1 MPLRS
6 LRPNRSERDLKRRST
21 LDPAGLF
28 KRTDKDTRFIQS
40 TDNLGAARIAA
51 SEDGFRP
58 TSSDVA
64 RPSTGHHGRPP
75 PSPPLQQRTPN
86 TRRFSLMRFRH
97 ASDSQL
103 SAKAR
108 EHAAAADDD
117 DGHHDG
123 DDDDN
128 DNDDDGAPRCL
139 RCPLCLLSLPYPST
153 LRVSPAII
161 TTAPTVLEPEHAHE
175 HDQEEKPTPRRSRM
189 QHFTLRR
196 RSFDPSL
203 GEKPTPLRKSM
214 DRKRKPLGFRRS
226 QVNLLDDESA
236 RVSTSSQ
243 RPDVL
248 TESRESAESTS
259 SLAPPATRESES
271 SKSDGSSGGH
281 ISFDQTPRPSH
292 TSRTGSARF
301 GFGRR
306 KQRASLFPLP
316 MKIEPPQFPDTAPAT
331 PRASTGARS
340 IASTQHSPTGSSPPL
355 TARRT
360 HHGEAGAQTPPIPSS
375 SQVAL
380 AAGALNLPS
389 PGAGSLFRNDSYRST
404 RSARSSP
411 NPNGQ
416 PRVGLRGRSS
426 TMGSMGGHSDDAGSP
441 TPPGGPSGRTST
453 STAAGRS
460 SFSNLF
466 GLSAR
471 FRQNSEP
478 YSPRHP
484 SPAHGILGNSAFS
497 SHQNSMNISRE
508 TLILPEREE
517 GETPGRYL
525 ERIEANNFDKSVVA
539 SYLSRTDDPFLLAV
553 LRSYMRKFAFFGD
566 PIDMAIR
573 KLLMQVELPKET
585 QQIDRVLQG
594 FADRYHECNP
604 GIYINTDKAYFI
616 SFSIIIL
623 HTDVFNKNNKRK
635 MQRPDYIKNSSCEG
649 VSPDV
654 LGCFYDNIVYTPF
667 IHIEDEVDLKNITSK
682 KSKRTAVLKGPM
694 SDPTKKVSKEPLD
707 PYTLIFEGK
716 LDALRPTIRDVMQLD
731 DPYNYTGTTAT
742 LDTKNIYKLFSKY
755 GVIQIVSSRSR
766 PEAFMSEAAQ
776 ENPQGTS
783 VGIVEMPVTKVGVL
797 WRKDTKKKKARSPW
811 QEWGAVLT
819 RSGLSLFRNS
829 TWAKNLMSQHDQHL
843 KRGDGG
849 PVVFQPALPDFKQD
863 HIIPMD
869 GAVALVDNT
878 YKKHKHAFVMFS
890 KSGEETFLADSE
902 KDLNEW
908 LGVLNYT
915 AAFETLGVRSR
926 GMIGGLYEG
935 QKSRGMRRLES
946 SHSTKTV
953 ATTSG
958 DVPIQSGKIDNQFAQ
973 QMMDARKELMQVR
986 ITESEDKL
994 TQAIKGLEARL
1005 RDARHLQIL
1014 APIQPKTRELVIH
1027 AAGRLS
1033 AKLKWTRIEI
1043 WRMKCHRDILA
1054 QELED
1059 EKQGSMERQAQ
1070 TTESQPQ
1077 PAQSQLSPQQSRKA
1091 SIAGGLARLTSKTS
1105 SVTSGSKPPPL
1116 SPGSLAR
1123 PGTKSSRD
1131 TEFGGDET
1139 FRTPPETS
1147 RQSSP
1152 SDPSAHFHLPT
1163 MSFGHAT
1170 SERRSSFASSSA
1182 HSPRMYPADH
1192 RPSISTTG
1200 DGTIDSD
1207 YDSDSE
1213 HGSQYATPPPGEAEE
1228 VDPKTPDF
1236 SPLEGPRTEAHGSDN
1251 EALTALT
1258 GSPRSRT
1265 KQRRSLHRTLRDSR
1279 GNSSHRRGHKS
1290 RDSAST
1296 IASDNT
1302 ESEGLARSKGSFTV
1316 HGKKASVIQFGSDW
1330 HNMTAEERLKT
1341 KKQLQEASE
1350 AASADERDGSVISSG
1365 TATAFSPGSDGNEHS
1380 RNLSADTLKP
1390 RKLSAD
1396 TTKQRHVSSQ
1406 TITPSSFR
1414 ESFKM
1419 GESDSD
1425 SASDMSDIA
1434 EESPIHP
1441 RTSGDQLKSLGGKA
1455 ERPARSPRM
1464 TTV

>member
-6 LRPNRSERDLKRRST
+6 LRPGRSERDLKRRST
-21 LDPAGLF
+21 LDPAGF
-28 KRTDKDTRFIQS
+28 FHRRADKDTRFDRSQE
-40 TDNLGAARIAA
+40 NLDTSRIAA

-58 TSSDVA
+58 TSTDTA
-64 RPSTGHHGRPP
+64 RPSTGHDDDDDSP
-75 PSPPLQQRTPN
+75 PSPPVQEHTPN
-86 TRRFSLMRFRH
+86 TKRFSLMRFRH
-97 ASDSQL
+97 ASDPQL
-103 SAKAR
+103 SAKAK
-108 EHAAAADDD
+108 EHAARDDD
-117 DGHHDG
+117 
-123 DDDDN
+123 
-128 DNDDDGAPRCL
+128 APPVPRM
-139 RCPLCLLSLPYPST
+139 PGTPAP
-153 LRVSPAII
+153 PAII
-161 TTAPTVLEPEHAHE
+161 TTAPTVADHE
-175 HDQEEKPTPRRSRM
+175 DEAKIAPRRSRM
-189 QHFTLRR
+189 QQFALRR
-196 RSFDPSL
+196 RSFDPTTF
-203 GEKPTPLRKSM
+203 EKPTTLRKSM
-214 DRKRKPLGFRRS
+214 DKKRKPLGFKKS
-226 QVNLLDDESA
+226 TGDLLDEKERA
-236 RVSTSSQ
+236 STSSHR

-248 TESRESAESTS
+248 ADSRESVESAS
-259 SLAPPATRESES
+259 SLAPPATRASES
-271 SKSDGSSGGH
+271 SRSDGSSGGH
-281 ISFDQTPRPSH
+281 ISFETTSRPSH
-292 TSRTGSARF
+292 PARVGSSRF

-340 IASTQHSPTGSSPPL
+340 SASTDHSITESPPL
-355 TARRT
+355 TARR
-360 HHGEAGAQTPPIPSS
+360 SS
-375 SQVAL
+375 
-380 AAGALNLPS
+380 
-389 PGAGSLFRNDSYRST
+389 
-404 RSARSSP
+404 
-411 NPNGQ
+411 
-416 PRVGLRGRSS
+416 GL
-426 TMGSMGGHSDDAGSP
+426 
-441 TPPGGPSGRTST
+441 
-453 STAAGRS
+453 
-460 SFSNLF
+460 
-466 GLSAR
+466 
-471 FRQNSEP
+471 
-478 YSPRHP
+478 
-484 SPAHGILGNSAFS
+484 S

-539 SYLSRTDDPFLLAV
+539 SYLSKTDDPFLLAV

-635 MQRPDYIKNSSCEG
+635 MQRPDYIKNSSCDG
-649 VSPDV
+649 VSADV

-682 KSKRTAVLKGPM
+682 KSKRVAVLKGPM
-694 SDPTKKVSKEPLD
+694 NDPARKAAKEPID

-776 ENPQGTS
+776 ENPFGTS

-829 TWAKNLMSQHDQHL
+829 TWTKNLMSQHEQHL
-843 KRGDGG
+843 KRGDTG
-849 PVVFQPALPDFKQD
+849 PVIFQPALPDFKQD

-869 GAVALVDNT
+869 GAVALVDAT
-878 YKKHKHAFVMFS
+878 YKKHKNAFVMFS
-890 KSGEETFLADSE
+890 KAGEETFLADNE

-935 QKSRGMRRLES
+935 QKNRGMRRLES
-946 SHSTKTV
+946 SHSTKTIPT
-953 ATTSG
+953 ATGEVT
-958 DVPIQSGKIDNQFAQ
+958 ITSGKIDNQFAQ
-973 QMMDARKELMQVR
+973 QMMNARKDLMQVR

-994 TQAIKGLEARL
+994 TNAIKELEARL

-1033 AKLKWTRIEI
+1033 AKLKWTRIDI

-1059 EKQGSMERQAQ
+1059 ERKGLADKQAQ
-1070 TTESQPQ
+1070 DDQPSEFIQQPQ
-1077 PAQSQLSPQQSRKA
+1077 VSPQQLSHRA
-1091 SIAGGLARLTSKTS
+1091 SKVSGLARLTSKTS
-1105 SVTSGSKPPPL
+1105 SMNSGNKQAPL
-1116 SPGSLAR
+1116 SPTSPGR
-1123 PGTKSSRD
+1123 PGTKSSRE
-1131 TEFGGDET
+1131 TEFGGDEA
-1139 FRTPPETS
+1139 FKTPPETS

-1152 SDPSAHFHLPT
+1152 RDPSAQFQPGP
-1163 MSFGHAT
+1163 MFGPG
-1170 SERRSSFASSSA
+1170 SSDRRSSFASSSA
-1182 HSPRMYPADH
+1182 HSPRMYPSDH

-1200 DGTIDSD
+1200 DGTIGSDS
-1207 YDSDSE
+1207 DSDSE
-1213 HGSQYATPPPGEAEE
+1213 DGSRYATPPPGEAGDLEPMSPE
-1228 VDPKTPDF
+1228 PTPGERARPEPVVD
-1236 SPLEGPRTEAHGSDN
+1236 SDY
-1251 EALTALT
+1251 EQSLAALT
-1258 GSPRSRT
+1258 GSPRSHT
-1265 KQRRSLHRTLRDSR
+1265 KQRRSLQRTLRESR
-1279 GNSSHRRGHKS
+1279 GSSSHRRSHKS
-1290 RDSAST
+1290 RDSSST
-1296 IASDNT
+1296 ITLASDNT
-1302 ESEGLARSKGSFTV
+1302 ESEGLARGKGSFTV

-1330 HNMTAEERLKT
+1330 HNTTAEERLAA
-1341 KKQLQEASE
+1341 KKQLQEAAE
-1350 AASADERDGSVISSG
+1350 AISADERDG
-1365 TATAFSPGSDGNEHS
+1365 TAAALSPGSEDNDPE
-1380 RNLSADTLKP
+1380 
-1390 RKLSAD
+1390 
-1396 TTKQRHVSSQ
+1396 
-1406 TITPSSFR
+1406 
-1414 ESFKM
+1414 
-1419 GESDSD
+1419 
-1425 SASDMSDIA
+1425 SDMSDIA
-1434 EESPIHP
+1434 EETQRTSDDQPTMKGKDPVTEHVERPIHNLEA
-1441 RTSGDQLKSLGGKA
+1441 S
-1455 ERPARSPRM
+1455 PA
-1464 TTV
+1464 

>member
-28 KRTDKDTRFIQS
+28 RRADKDSHFAKS
-40 TDNLGAARIAA
+40 TDNLDSTTRIAA
-51 SEDGFRP
+51 SEDGYRP
-58 TSSDVA
+58 TSSDMA
-64 RPSTGHHGRPP
+64 RPSTGHDADSP
-75 PSPPLQQRTPN
+75 PSPPVQEHTPN

-103 SAKAR
+103 STRAKEQAGN
-108 EHAAAADDD
+108 H
-117 DGHHDG
+117 GHDQ
-123 DDDDN
+123 DN
-128 DNDDDGAPRCL
+128 AP
-139 RCPLCLLSLPYPST
+139 PVPAVPAT
-153 LRVSPAII
+153 PATPAII
-161 TTAPTVLEPEHAHE
+161 TTAPTVTDHE
-175 HDQEEKPTPRRSRM
+175 DYAKPTPKRSRM
-189 QHFTLRR
+189 QQLALRR

-203 GEKPTPLRKSM
+203 ADKPTTLRKSM
-214 DRKRKPLGFRRS
+214 ERKRRPLGFGKGNGN
-226 QVNLLDDESA
+226 VHDDQNEHPLPC
-236 RVSTSSQ
+236 RQ
-243 RPDVL
+243 RLPDVL
-248 TESRESAESTS
+248 ADPRESVESTN
-259 SLAPPATRESES
+259 SLAPPATRASES
-271 SKSDGSSGGH
+271 SRSDGSSGGH
-281 ISFDQTPRPSH
+281 VSFENPQRPSH
-292 TSRTGSARF
+292 PARTGTGRF
-301 GFGRR
+301 TFGRR

-316 MKIEPPQFPDTAPAT
+316 MKVEPPQFPDTAPAT

-340 IASTQHSPTGSSPPL
+340 TASNQHSPPGSPPL
-355 TARRT
+355 TARRVD
-360 HHGEAGAQTPPIPSS
+360 HGDSGAQTPPIPLA

-380 AAGALNLPS
+380 AAGALNLAS
-389 PGAGSLFRNDSYRST
+389 PGSGTLLRNDSYRSS
-404 RSARSSP
+404 RSAHSSG
-411 NPNGQ
+411 NNNGTA
-416 PRVGLRGRSS
+416 RLGLRGRSS
-426 TMGSMGGHSDDAGSP
+426 TMGSLDARSEDAGSP
-441 TPPGGPSGRTST
+441 TPPGGPSGRTSI
-453 STAAGRS
+453 STAGRS

-466 GLSAR
+466 GLGSR

-478 YSPRHP
+478 HSPRHGA
-484 SPAHGILGNSAFS
+484 SAHGFLGNSALS

-539 SYLSRTDDPFLLAV
+539 SYLSKTDDPFLLAV

-573 KLLMQVELPKET
+573 KLLMQVELPREA

-649 VSPDV
+649 VSADV

-667 IHIEDEVDLKNITSK
+667 IHIDDEVDLKNITSK
-682 KSKRTAVLKGPM
+682 KSKRTAVLKGSM
-694 SDPTKKVSKEPLD
+694 NDPARKAAKEPID

-731 DPYNYTGTTAT
+731 DPYNYTGTAAT
-742 LDTKNIYKLFSKY
+742 LDTKNIYKLFSRY

-776 ENPQGTS
+776 ENPLGTS
-783 VGIVEMPVTKVGVL
+783 VGIVEMPVTKVGIL

-829 TWAKNLMSQHDQHL
+829 TWTRSLMSQHEQHL
-843 KRGDGG
+843 KRGEAG

-890 KSGEETFLADSE
+890 KAGEETFLADSE

-935 QKSRGMRRLES
+935 QRNRGMRRLES
-946 SHSTKTV
+946 SHSTRTIPTTTGEVTV
-953 ATTSG
+953 
-958 DVPIQSGKIDNQFAQ
+958 QSGKIDSQFAQ
-973 QMMDARKELMQVR
+973 QMMNARKDLMQVR
-986 ITESEDKL
+986 ISESEDKL
-994 TQAIKGLEARL
+994 TSAIKELEARL

-1014 APIQPKTRELVIH
+1014 APIQPKTRELIIH

-1059 EKQGSMERQAQ
+1059 ERQGGIDRQAQ
-1070 TTESQPQ
+1070 TDRASEAHQPQ
-1077 PAQSQLSPQQSRKA
+1077 ISPQQSHRGSKVN
-1091 SIAGGLARLTSKTS
+1091 SLARLTSKTS
-1105 SVTSGSKPPPL
+1105 SLTSGNKPAPL
-1116 SPGSLAR
+1116 SPGLSGR
-1123 PGTKSSRD
+1123 PETKSSRE
-1131 TEFGGDET
+1131 TEFGGDEA
-1139 FRTPPETS
+1139 FKTPPETS

-1152 SDPSAHFHLPT
+1152 NDPSAHFHIAPISMSPT
-1163 MSFGHAT
+1163 T
-1170 SERRSSFASSSA
+1170 SDRRSSFASSSA
-1182 HSPRMYPADH
+1182 RSPSYVAGH

-1200 DGTIDSD
+1200 DGTA
-1207 YDSDSE
+1207 DSDSE
-1213 HGSQYATPPPGEAEE
+1213 SDSENGSQYATPPPGEVEE
-1228 VDPKTPDF
+1228 LDSKLPEVSPTGTTRPEAGTEPDG
-1236 SPLEGPRTEAHGSDN
+1236 EQ
-1251 EALTALT
+1251 ALAALA
-1258 GSPRSRT
+1258 GSPRSHTRQ
-1265 KQRRSLHRTLRDSR
+1265 KRSLHRTLRESR
-1279 GNSSHRRGHKS
+1279 GSSSHRRGHKS

-1296 IASDNT
+1296 IASDTT
-1302 ESEGLARSKGSFTV
+1302 ESEGLARGKGSFTV

-1330 HNMTAEERLKT
+1330 QNMTAEERLKT
-1341 KKQLQEASE
+1341 KKQLQEAAE
-1350 AASADERDGSVISSG
+1350 AASADERDGSVASG
-1365 TATAFSPGSDGNEHS
+1365 TAAIPWSPGSDNIDPF
-1380 RNLSADTLKP
+1380 AV

-1406 TITPSSFR
+1406 TVTPANFR
-1414 ESFKM
+1414 EAFKID
-1419 GESDSD
+1419 ESDSD
-1425 SASDMSDIA
+1425 SAASDMSDIA
-1434 EESPIHP
+1434 EESTPSQRAADDKHA
-1441 RTSGDQLKSLGGKA
+1441 TKA
-1455 ERPARSPRM
+1455 NSPLAEHVERPPQSPM
-1464 TTV
+1464 TTAA

>member
-21 LDPAGLF
+21 LDPAGFF
-28 KRTDKDTRFIQS
+28 KRADKDTRFNRS
-40 TDNLGAARIAA
+40 TDNLHPSRIAA
-51 SEDGFRP
+51 SEDGRRP
-58 TSSDVA
+58 TSTDVV
-64 RPSTGHHGRPP
+64 RPSTSQDDDEPP
-75 PSPPLQQRTPN
+75 PSPPVQAATPN

-103 SAKAR
+103 STKAKEQAGD
-108 EHAAAADDD
+108 EEPPPVPVVPAHPAPLAA
-117 DGHHDG
+117 
-123 DDDDN
+123 
-128 DNDDDGAPRCL
+128 
-139 RCPLCLLSLPYPST
+139 
-153 LRVSPAII
+153 PAII
-161 TTAPTVLEPEHAHE
+161 TTAPTVT
-175 HDQEEKPTPRRSRM
+175 DQDDQARSAPKRSRM
-189 QHFTLRR
+189 QQFTLRR
-196 RSFDPSL
+196 RSLDPTAAAQ
-203 GEKPTPLRKSM
+203 PNARRKSTEK
-214 DRKRKPLGFRRS
+214 KRKPLAFKRS
-226 QVNLLDDESA
+226 RGNLLDEA
-236 RVSTSSQ
+236 ERE
-243 RPDVL
+243 RPDML
-248 TESRESAESTS
+248 ADSRESVESATA
-259 SLAPPATRESES
+259 LAPPAPRASES
-271 SKSDGSSGGH
+271 SRSDGSSAGH
-281 ISFDQTPRPSH
+281 VSFEHTPRPQH
-292 TSRTGSARF
+292 PPRLGSGRF
-301 GFGRR
+301 GLGRR

-340 IASTQHSPTGSSPPL
+340 SASIHHSPSESPPV
-355 TARRT
+355 TARRLN
-360 HHGEAGAQTPPIPSS
+360 HGESGAQTPPIPSA

-380 AAGALNLPS
+380 AAGALNLAS
-389 PGAGSLFRNDSYRST
+389 PGSGSLFRNDSYRST
-404 RSARSSP
+404 HSARSSP
-411 NPNGQ
+411 NAHGPV
-416 PRVGLRGRSS
+416 RLGLRGRSS
-426 TMGSMGGHSDDAGSP
+426 TMGSLGARSDDAASP

-453 STAAGRS
+453 STAGRS

-466 GLSAR
+466 GLSSR

-478 YSPRHP
+478 YSPRHG
-484 SPAHGILGNSAFS
+484 SPAHGFLGNSALS

-539 SYLSRTDDPFLLAV
+539 SYLSKTDDPFLLSV

-573 KLLMQVELPKET
+573 KLLMQIELPKET

-649 VSPDV
+649 VSDDV

-694 SDPTKKVSKEPLD
+694 NDPARKAAKEPID

-716 LDALRPTIRDVMQLD
+716 LDALRPTIRDVMHLD
-731 DPYNYTGTTAT
+731 DPYNHVGTAPT

-776 ENPQGTS
+776 ENPFGTS

-829 TWAKNLMSQHDQHL
+829 SWTKSLMNQHDQHL
-843 KRGDGG
+843 RRGETG
-849 PVVFQPALPDFKQD
+849 PVIFQPALPDFKQD

-878 YKKHKHAFVMFS
+878 YKKHKNAFVMFS
-890 KSGEETFLADSE
+890 KAGEETFLADSE

-935 QKSRGMRRLES
+935 QKNRAMRRLES
-946 SHSTKTV
+946 SHSTKTIPT
-953 ATTSG
+953 ATGEVT
-958 DVPIQSGKIDNQFAQ
+958 IQSGKIDSQFAQ
-973 QMMDARKELMQVR
+973 QMMSARKELMQVR
-986 ITESEDKL
+986 ISESEDKL
-994 TQAIKGLEARL
+994 THAIKDLEARL

-1014 APIQPKTRELVIH
+1014 APIQPKTRDLVIH

-1033 AKLKWTRIEI
+1033 ARLKWTRIEI

-1059 EKQGSMERQAQ
+1059 EKQGVMDRQSPIDRF
-1070 TTESQPQ
+1070 TESAQPQ
-1077 PAQSQLSPQQSRKA
+1077 QPQLSPQQSHKGA
-1091 SIAGGLARLTSKTS
+1091 KPGGLARLTSKTS
-1105 SVTSGSKPPPL
+1105 SITSGHKPQPL
-1116 SPGSLAR
+1116 SPGSSAR

-1131 TEFGGDET
+1131 TEFGGDEA
-1139 FRTPPETS
+1139 FKTPPETS

-1152 SDPSAHFHLPT
+1152 KDPAAQFHVSPMAFSPPASD
-1163 MSFGHAT
+1163 
-1170 SERRSSFASSSA
+1170 RRSSLASSSA
-1182 HSPRMYPADH
+1182 HSPMMYPVDH
-1192 RPSISTTG
+1192 RPSVSTTG
-1200 DGTIDSD
+1200 DGRMGS
-1207 YDSDSE
+1207 DSDSE
-1213 HGSQYATPPPGEAEE
+1213 SDDASRYTTPPPGEAEDVE
-1228 VDPKTPDF
+1228 PKTPDMSET
-1236 SPLEGPRTEAHGSDN
+1236 SPLDGNRPEAAIESDS
-1251 EALTALT
+1251 EQALAAVA
-1258 GSPRSRT
+1258 GSPTART
-1265 KQRRSLHRTLRDSR
+1265 KQRRSLHRTLRDSH
-1279 GNSSHRRGHKS
+1279 GSASHRRSHKS

-1302 ESEGLARSKGSFTV
+1302 ESEGLARGKGSFTV

-1330 HNMTAEERLKT
+1330 HNTTAEERLKT
-1341 KKQLQEASE
+1341 KKQLQEAAG
-1350 AASADERDGSVISSG
+1350 AASADERDGNSIVSSS
-1365 TATAFSPGSDGNEHS
+1365 TATALSPGSDSNEQ
-1380 RNLSADTLKP
+1380 LAP

-1406 TITPSSFR
+1406 TITPANFR
-1414 ESFKM
+1414 ESLRIQQ
-1419 GESDSD
+1419 SDSD

-1434 EESPIHP
+1434 EESPTNHRTSDDRSAKGVKSPVADRLERRPHSP
-1441 RTSGDQLKSLGGKA
+1441 RTS
-1455 ERPARSPRM
+1455 
-1464 TTV
+1464 TV

>member
-6 LRPNRSERDLKRRST
+6 LRPGRSERDLKRRST
-21 LDPAGLF
+21 LDPAGF
-28 KRTDKDTRFIQS
+28 FHRRADKDTRFDRSQE
-40 TDNLGAARIAA
+40 NLDTTRIAA

-58 TSSDVA
+58 TSTDTA
-64 RPSTGHHGRPP
+64 RPSTGHDDDDDSP
-75 PSPPLQQRTPN
+75 PSPPVQEHTPN
-86 TRRFSLMRFRH
+86 TKRFSLMRFRH
-97 ASDSQL
+97 ASDPQL
-103 SAKAR
+103 SAKAK
-108 EHAAAADDD
+108 EHAARDDD
-117 DGHHDG
+117 
-123 DDDDN
+123 
-128 DNDDDGAPRCL
+128 APPVPRM
-139 RCPLCLLSLPYPST
+139 PGTPAP
-153 LRVSPAII
+153 PAII
-161 TTAPTVLEPEHAHE
+161 TTAPTVADHE
-175 HDQEEKPTPRRSRM
+175 DEAKIAPRRSRM
-189 QHFTLRR
+189 QQFALRR
-196 RSFDPSL
+196 RSFDPTTF
-203 GEKPTPLRKSM
+203 EKPTTLRKSM
-214 DRKRKPLGFRRS
+214 DKKRKPLGFKKS
-226 QVNLLDDESA
+226 TGDLLDEKERA
-236 RVSTSSQ
+236 STSSHR

-248 TESRESAESTS
+248 ADSRESVESAS
-259 SLAPPATRESES
+259 SLAPPATRASES
-271 SKSDGSSGGH
+271 SRSDGSSGGH
-281 ISFDQTPRPSH
+281 ISFETTSRPSH
-292 TSRTGSARF
+292 PARVGSSRF

-340 IASTQHSPTGSSPPL
+340 SASTDHSITESPPL
-355 TARRT
+355 TARRLNY
-360 HHGEAGAQTPPIPSS
+360 GEPGTQTPPVPSA

-380 AAGALNLPS
+380 AAGALNLAS
-389 PGAGSLFRNDSYRST
+389 PGSGTLFRNDSYRSS

-411 NPNGQ
+411 NNNG
-416 PRVGLRGRSS
+416 PARMGLRGRSS
-426 TMGSMGGHSDDAGSP
+426 TMGSLGGRSDGAGSP

-453 STAAGRS
+453 STAGRS

-466 GLSAR
+466 GLSSR

-478 YSPRHP
+478 HSPRHG
-484 SPAHGILGNSAFS
+484 SPAHGFLGSSGLS

-539 SYLSRTDDPFLLAV
+539 SYLSKTDDPFLLAV

-635 MQRPDYIKNSSCEG
+635 MQRPDYIKNSSCDG
-649 VSPDV
+649 VSADV

-682 KSKRTAVLKGPM
+682 KSKRVAVLKGPM
-694 SDPTKKVSKEPLD
+694 NDPARKAAKEPID

-776 ENPQGTS
+776 ENPFGTS

-829 TWAKNLMSQHDQHL
+829 TWTKNLMSQHEQHL
-843 KRGDGG
+843 KRGDTG
-849 PVVFQPALPDFKQD
+849 PVIFQPALPDFKQD

-869 GAVALVDNT
+869 GAVALVDAT
-878 YKKHKHAFVMFS
+878 YKKHKNAFVMFS
-890 KSGEETFLADSE
+890 KAGEETFLADNE

-935 QKSRGMRRLES
+935 QKNRGMRRLES
-946 SHSTKTV
+946 SHSTKTIPT
-953 ATTSG
+953 ATGEVT
-958 DVPIQSGKIDNQFAQ
+958 ITSGKIDNQFAQ
-973 QMMDARKELMQVR
+973 QMMNARKDLMQVR

-994 TQAIKGLEARL
+994 TNAIKELEARL

-1033 AKLKWTRIEI
+1033 AKLKWTRIDI

-1059 EKQGSMERQAQ
+1059 ERKGLADKQAQ
-1070 TTESQPQ
+1070 DDQPSEFIQQPQ
-1077 PAQSQLSPQQSRKA
+1077 VSPQQLSHRA
-1091 SIAGGLARLTSKTS
+1091 SKVSGLARLTSKTS
-1105 SVTSGSKPPPL
+1105 SMNSGNKQAPL
-1116 SPGSLAR
+1116 SPTSPGR
-1123 PGTKSSRD
+1123 PGTKSSRE
-1131 TEFGGDET
+1131 TEFGGDEA
-1139 FRTPPETS
+1139 FKTPPETS

-1152 SDPSAHFHLPT
+1152 RDPSAQFQPGP
-1163 MSFGHAT
+1163 MFGPG
-1170 SERRSSFASSSA
+1170 SSDRRSSFASSSA
-1182 HSPRMYPADH
+1182 HSPRMYPSDH

-1200 DGTIDSD
+1200 DGTIGSDS
-1207 YDSDSE
+1207 DSDSE
-1213 HGSQYATPPPGEAEE
+1213 DGSRYATPPPGEAGDLEPMSPE
-1228 VDPKTPDF
+1228 PTPGE
-1236 SPLEGPRTEAHGSDN
+1236 SPRPEPVIDSDY
-1251 EALTALT
+1251 EQSLAALT
-1258 GSPRSRT
+1258 GSPRSHT
-1265 KQRRSLHRTLRDSR
+1265 KQRRSLQRTLRESR
-1279 GNSSHRRGHKS
+1279 GSSSHRRSHKS
-1290 RDSAST
+1290 RDSSST
-1296 IASDNT
+1296 ITLASDNT
-1302 ESEGLARSKGSFTV
+1302 ESEGLARGKGSFTV

-1330 HNMTAEERLKT
+1330 HNTTAEERLAA
-1341 KKQLQEASE
+1341 KKQLQEAAE
-1350 AASADERDGSVISSG
+1350 AISADERDGT
-1365 TATAFSPGSDGNEHS
+1365 TAALSPGSESNDPFP
-1380 RNLSADTLKP
+1380 P
-1390 RKLSAD
+1390 RKLSAG

-1406 TITPSSFR
+1406 TITPANFR
-1414 ESFKM
+1414 ESFRI
-1419 GESDSD
+1419 EQSDSD
-1425 SASDMSDIA
+1425 SESDMSDIA
-1434 EESPIHP
+1434 EETQRTSDDQPTMKGKDPVTEHVERPIHNLEA
-1441 RTSGDQLKSLGGKA
+1441 S
-1455 ERPARSPRM
+1455 PA
-1464 TTV
+1464 

>member
-28 KRTDKDTRFIQS
+28 KRADKDARYIQS
-40 TDNLGAARIAA
+40 TDNLGPARIAA

-58 TSSDVA
+58 TSSEVA
-64 RPSTGHHGRPP
+64 RPSTGHDGHAP
-75 PSPPLQQRTPN
+75 PSPPSPPVQQQTPN

-103 SAKAR
+103 STKAK
-108 EHAAAADDD
+108 EQAAADDD
-117 DGHHDG
+117 EDAPPVPAVPAVPAHH
-123 DDDDN
+123 
-128 DNDDDGAPRCL
+128 AP
-139 RCPLCLLSLPYPST
+139 
-153 LRVSPAII
+153 PAII
-161 TTAPTVLEPEHAHE
+161 TTAPTVSEPEPQE
-175 HDQEEKPTPRRSRM
+175 EQEEQDEEEKPTPKRSRM
-189 QHFTLRR
+189 QNFTFRR
-196 RSFDPSL
+196 RSFDPSV
-203 GEKPTPLRKSM
+203 GEKPTTLRKSM
-214 DRKRKPLGFRRS
+214 DRKRKQLGFRKS

-271 SKSDGSSGGH
+271 SRSDGSSGGH
-281 ISFDQTPRPSH
+281 ISFENTPRPSQ
-292 TSRTGSARF
+292 TLRTGSARF

-340 IASTQHSPTGSSPPL
+340 TASTQHSPTGSPPL

-360 HHGEAGAQTPPIPSS
+360 QHGEPGTQTPPVPTS

-416 PRVGLRGRSS
+416 PRMGLRGRSS
-426 TMGSMGGHSDDAGSP
+426 TMGSLGGHSDDAGSP

-453 STAAGRS
+453 STTAGRS

-478 YSPRHP
+478 YSPRHA
-484 SPAHGILGNSAFS
+484 SPAHGFLGNSAFS

-539 SYLSRTDDPFLLAV
+539 SYLSKTDDPFLLAV

-649 VSPDV
+649 VSADV

-694 SDPTKKVSKEPLD
+694 ADPTKKVSKEPLD

-716 LDALRPTIRDVMQLD
+716 LDALRPTLRDVMQLD

-829 TWAKNLMSQHDQHL
+829 TWAKNLMSQHDMHL

-849 PVVFQPALPDFKQD
+849 PVIFQPALPDFKQD

-878 YKKHKHAFVMFS
+878 YKKHKHAFVVFS

-953 ATTSG
+953 PAASV
-958 DVPIQSGKIDNQFAQ
+958 DAAIHSGKVDNQFAQ

-986 ITESEDKL
+986 IIESEDKL

-1033 AKLKWTRIEI
+1033 AKLKWIRIEI

-1059 EKQGSMERQAQ
+1059 EKQGYIERQAQ
-1070 TTESQPQ
+1070 ADRPTELTQPQ
-1077 PAQSQLSPQQSRKA
+1077 PLQSQLSPQQSRKA
-1091 SIAGGLARLTSKTS
+1091 SKVGGLARLASKTS
-1105 SVTSGSKPPPL
+1105 SITSGNKPPPL
-1116 SPGSLAR
+1116 SPGSSAR

-1131 TEFGGDET
+1131 TEFGGGDD

-1152 SDPSAHFHLPT
+1152 HDPSAHFHLPT
-1163 MSFGHAT
+1163 MSFGPIT
-1170 SERRSSFASSSA
+1170 SERRSSLASSSA

-1200 DGTIDSD
+1200 DGTIGSD

-1213 HGSQYATPPPGEAEE
+1213 HDSQYATPPPGEAEDL
-1228 VDPKTPDF
+1228 DPKTPEY
-1236 SPLEGPRTEAHGSDN
+1236 SPLDNTRTDANGSDN
-1251 EALTALT
+1251 EQALAALT

-1302 ESEGLARSKGSFTV
+1302 EGEGLARSKGSFTV

-1350 AASADERDGSVISSG
+1350 AASADERDGSIISSG
-1365 TATAFSPGSDGNEHS
+1365 TATALSPGSDNNEHS
-1380 RNLSADTLKP
+1380 RSLSADTMKQL
-1390 RKLSAD
+1390 KLSAD
-1396 TTKQRHVSSQ
+1396 TAKQRHVSSQ
-1406 TITPSSFR
+1406 TITPSNFR
-1414 ESFKM
+1414 ESLNV
-1419 GESDSD
+1419 EQSDSD

-1434 EESPIHP
+1434 EESPTHS
-1441 RTSGDQLKSLGGKA
+1441 RTLGDQVTTEGKSPMTEKT
-1455 ERPARSPRM
+1455 ERPAHNART

>member
-28 KRTDKDTRFIQS
+28 KRADKDTRFIQS

-128 DNDDDGAPRCL
+128 DNDDDGAP
-139 RCPLCLLSLPYPST
+139 PVPAVPAMSAVPAVP
-153 LRVSPAII
+153 VHPAPPAII

>member
-28 KRTDKDTRFIQS
+28 KRADKDTRFIQS

-103 SAKAR
+103 STKAR

-123 DDDDN
+123 DDN
-128 DNDDDGAPRCL
+128 DNDDDDDGAP
-139 RCPLCLLSLPYPST
+139 PVPAVPAMSAVPAVPAHPAP
-153 LRVSPAII
+153 PAII

-226 QVNLLDDESA
+226 QANLLDDESA
-236 RVSTSSQ
+236 RLSTSSQ